1 MNNLEN
7 GNEIAL
13 VDYYLLRHRVELLQG
28 DLEEAESTLLMA
40 LNFVKNMQD
49 KERIGEISII
59 IGKFYIDNGNDK
71 EAAKYLNEGVEMFKE
86 VGLLK
91 DM

>member
-13 VDYYLLRHRVELLQG
+13 VDYYLLKHRVELLQG

-40 LNFVKNMQD
+40 LNFVKTCKIR
-49 KERIGEISII
+49 KE
-59 IGKFYIDNGNDK
+59 
-71 EAAKYLNEGVEMFKE
+71 
-86 VGLLK
+86 
-91 DM
+91 

>member
-13 VDYYLLRHRVELLQG
+13 VDYYLLKHRVELLQG

-40 LNFVKNMQD
+40 LNFVKNMQN

-91 DM
+91 DI

>member
-13 VDYYLLRHRVELLQG
+13 VDYYLLKHRVELLQG

-40 LNFVKNMQD
+40 LNFVKNMQN

>member
-1 MNNLEN
+1 
-7 GNEIAL
+7 
-13 VDYYLLRHRVELLQG
+13 
-28 DLEEAESTLLMA
+28 
-40 LNFVKNMQD
+40 MQN

-91 DM
+91 DI